1 MPVTVDVL
9 TRALKAREA
18 FESWASIAARERVPL
33 TRLKEAVRRRC
44 RALGLPTTTTG
55 RGWWR
60 PIPQATREAVVAAAA
75 DPQATLAQIALRAG
89 ASRSQVRRVLEDARV
104 NRPPPLPDSLMQTRE
119 VAALL
124 QMQPRTL
131 GKLIAASLKAKIP
144 LPCVDVGV
152 GRRRIWRWEH
162 IDDIKAWL
170 QRVQSW
176 RQSTSSTA
184 APSCGGAKGVSNARR
199 PLPRGQKRRKKPSG
213 TKADLLSG

>member
-1 MPVTVDVL
+1 MPVTVDVV

-18 FESWASIAARERVPL
+18 FEPWASIAARERVPVV
-33 TRLKEAVRRRC
+33 RLKEAVRRRC
-44 RALGLPTTTTG
+44 RALGLPTSTTG

-60 PIPQATREAVVAAAA
+60 PVPPQTREAVVAAAA

-89 ASRSQVRRVLEDARV
+89 ASRSQVRRVLEDRV

-131 GKLIAASLKAKIP
+131 GKLIAASLEAKIP
-144 LPCVDVGV
+144 LPCVDVGA

-184 APSCGGAKGVSNARR
+184 ASSSGGAKAANNARR
-199 PLPRGQKRRKKPSG
+199 RLPQGRKPRKKPSG